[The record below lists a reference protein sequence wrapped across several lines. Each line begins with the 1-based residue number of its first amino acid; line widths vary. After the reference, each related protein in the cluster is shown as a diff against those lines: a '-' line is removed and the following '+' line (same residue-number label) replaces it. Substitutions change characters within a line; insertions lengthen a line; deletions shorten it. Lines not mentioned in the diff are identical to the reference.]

1 MYRILGSVINNPLFP
16 IPYPLSPLFSMSRFQ
31 KLLNY
36 LKPYKT
42 QTGRGIFAL
51 FVVNALSVYIPL
63 LVRDGIDRLKPGLTA
78 DYLVRLAISIVG
90 LTSIMWAVRMF
101 SRLQIFRVGRKVQAT
116 LKQNVFEH
124 LLRLEPGYFATTTV
138 GDLVNR
144 FTSDVENITRLV
156 GFAVLS
162 TANII
167 FAYGLTLPAMLLI
180 NVKLTLLSLAVYPLM
195 LIAVNLFSGQLRNQQ
210 ETVQESISGLSELIQ
225 EDMSGIALIKI
236 YAQEENERQ
245 AFRQKNQ
252 DLFNANLKLAESRNT
267 IFPIIQGL
275 ASISLLVLL
284 WQGGLAI
291 ANHETSHAL
300 SWQGGLHI
308 ETKEFSVGDFLSLI
322 YLAQALIFPT
332 ALLGFTITAYQRG
345 EVSIDRVEAILLSE
359 PKIADTATTL
369 HLDNRFQ
376 GQISVQDLSYT
387 HPGAETPAL
396 KHINFT
402 IKAGETIAIVG
413 PIGSGKSTLA
423 NALPRLLE
431 VPENTLFLDG
441 YDVNKLSLDNLRGA
455 IAYVPQES
463 FLFSTSIENNIRYG
477 DPLAQL
483 DKVESAAKLGQIHS
497 EILNF
502 PQQYDTIVGER
513 GITLSGGQ
521 RQRTALAR
529 ALLLD
534 APILILDDALS
545 SVDNQTAT
553 AILQNLSHAGQKRTV
568 IFITH
573 QLSAAA
579 TADRI
584 FVMDK
589 GEIVQTGTHQ
599 ELIGQTGLYQ
609 WLCNQ
614 NQLEELLH

>member
-1 MYRILGSVINNPLFP
+1 
-16 IPYPLSPLFSMSRFQ
+16 MSRFQ

-36 LKPYKT
+36 LNPYRG
-42 QTGRGIFAL
+42 QVAQGIFAL
-51 FVVNALSVYIPL
+51 FIVNALSVYLPL
-63 LVRDGIDRLKPGLTA
+63 LIREGIDRLRTSFTS
-78 DYLVRLAISIVG
+78 DYLTQLAIAIVA
-90 LTSIMWAVRMF
+90 LTTVMWVVRMI
-101 SRLQIFRVGRKVQAT
+101 SRITIFRVGRQVQAT
-116 LKQNVFEH
+116 LKQNIFEH
-124 LLRLEPGYFATTTV
+124 LLQLEPGYFATTTV

-167 FAYGLTLPAMLLI
+167 FAYALTLPAMLFI
-180 NVKLTLLSLAVYPLM
+180 DVKLTLMALAVYPLM
-195 LIAVNLFSGQLRNQQ
+195 LVAVQLFSGQLRDQQ
-210 ETVQESISGLSELIQ
+210 VVVQESISDLSELIQ

-236 YAQEENERQ
+236 YAQEENERR
-245 AFRQKNQ
+245 AFRKKNQ
-252 DLFNANLKLAESRNT
+252 ELFVANLKLAESRNT

-291 ANHETSHAL
+291 ANQE
-300 SWQGGLHI
+300 I
-308 ETKEFSVGDFLSLI
+308 SVGGFLSLVI
-322 YLAQALIFPT
+322 YAQNLIFPT

-345 EVSIDRVEAILLSE
+345 EVSIDRVEAILFNQ
-359 PKIADTATTL
+359 PKIADAPTAL
-369 HLDNRFQ
+369 HLDTTLQ
-376 GQISVQDLSYT
+376 GQITARDFSYT
-387 HPGAETPAL
+387 YPGAETPAL
-396 KHINFT
+396 KHLNFT

-423 NALPRLLE
+423 NALPRLVE
-431 VPENTLFLDG
+431 IPEHSLFIDG
-441 YDVNKLSLDNLRGA
+441 YDLNNLSLADLRSA

-477 DPLAQL
+477 DPLANQTV
-483 DKVESAAKLGQIHS
+483 VEAAAKLGQIHW
-497 EILNF
+497 EVLNF

-529 ALLLD
+529 ALLLNS
-534 APILILDDALS
+534 PILILDDALS

-553 AILQNLSHAGQKRTV
+553 AILQNLSKTGQKRTT

-584 FVMDK
+584 LVMEK

-599 ELIGQTGLYQ
+599 ELISQEGLYQ
-609 WLCNQ
+609 WLCGQ

>member
-1 MYRILGSVINNPLFP
+1 
-16 IPYPLSPLFSMSRFQ
+16 MSRFQ

-36 LKPYKT
+36 LDPYRW
-42 QTGRGIFAL
+42 QVAQGIGAL

-63 LVRDGIDRLKPGLTA
+63 LIREGIDRLKTSFTSEYLT
-78 DYLVRLAISIVG
+78 RLAIFLVL
-90 LTSIMWAVRMF
+90 LTSIMWIVRMA
-101 SRLQIFRVGRKVQAT
+101 SRIAIFGVGRQVQAKM
-116 LKQNVFEH
+116 KQDIFEH
-124 LLRLEPGYFATTTV
+124 ILSLEPGYFVTMTV

-144 FTSDVENITRLV
+144 FTSDVENIMRLV

-162 TANII
+162 TANIV
-167 FAYGLTLPAMLLI
+167 FAYALTLPAMLSI
-180 NVKLTLLSLAVYPLM
+180 NVKLTLMALAVYPLM
-195 LIAVNLFSGQLRNQQ
+195 LIVVQLFSGQLRTQQ
-210 ETVQESISGLSELIQ
+210 VTVQESISDLSELIQ

-236 YAQEENERQ
+236 YAQEENERK
-245 AFRQKNQ
+245 AFRHKNNE
-252 DLFNANLKLAESRNT
+252 LFTANLKLAQLRNT

-291 ANHETSHAL
+291 VDNQIT
-300 SWQGGLHI
+300 
-308 ETKEFSVGDFLSLI
+308 VGDFLSLI
-322 YLAQALIFPT
+322 IFAQNLIFPT

-345 EVSIDRVEAILLSE
+345 EVSIDRVEAILFNR
-359 PKIADTATTL
+359 PQIADLPTSI
-369 HLDNRFQ
+369 HLDTPIK
-376 GQISVQDLSYT
+376 GQIVARNFSYT
-387 HPGAETPAL
+387 YPGAQTPAL
-396 KHINFT
+396 KQLNFT
-402 IKAGETIAIVG
+402 IEAGETIAIVG
-413 PIGSGKSTLA
+413 PIGAGKSTLA

-431 VPENTLFLDG
+431 IPEQSLFIDG
-441 YDVNKLSLDNLRGA
+441 YDVHQLSLADLRSA

-477 DPLAQL
+477 DPLASH
-483 DKVESAAKLGQIHS
+483 DAVETAAKWGQINT

-502 PQQYDTIVGER
+502 SQQYDTIVGER

-521 RQRTALAR
+521 RQRTALSR
-529 ALLLD
+529 ALLLN

-553 AILQNLSHAGQKRTV
+553 AILQNLSQSGQKRTV
-568 IFITH
+568 LFITH

-584 FVMDK
+584 LVMDK

-599 ELIGQTGLYQ
+599 ELIARAGLYQ
-609 WLCNQ
+609 WLCSQ

>member
-1 MYRILGSVINNPLFP
+1 
-16 IPYPLSPLFSMSRFQ
+16 MSRFQ

-36 LKPYKT
+36 LNPYRG
-42 QTGRGIFAL
+42 QVAQGIFAL
-51 FVVNALSVYIPL
+51 FIVNALSVYIPL
-63 LVRDGIDRLKPGLTA
+63 LIREGIDRLRTSFTS
-78 DYLVRLAISIVG
+78 DYLTQLAIAIVA
-90 LTSIMWAVRMF
+90 LTTVMWVVRMI
-101 SRLQIFRVGRKVQAT
+101 SRITIFRVGRQVQAT
-116 LKQNVFEH
+116 LKQNIFEH
-124 LLRLEPGYFATTTV
+124 LLQLEPGYFATTTV

-167 FAYGLTLPAMLLI
+167 FAYALTLPAMLFI
-180 NVKLTLLSLAVYPLM
+180 DVKLTLMALAVYPLM
-195 LIAVNLFSGQLRNQQ
+195 LVAVQLFSGQLRDQQ
-210 ETVQESISGLSELIQ
+210 VVVQESISDLSELIQ

-236 YAQEENERQ
+236 YAQEENERR
-245 AFRQKNQ
+245 AFRKKNQ
-252 DLFNANLKLAESRNT
+252 ELFAANLKLAESRNT

-291 ANHETSHAL
+291 ANQE
-300 SWQGGLHI
+300 I
-308 ETKEFSVGDFLSLI
+308 SVGGFLSLVI
-322 YLAQALIFPT
+322 YAQNLIFPT

-345 EVSIDRVEAILLSE
+345 EVSIDRVEAILFNQ
-359 PKIADTATTL
+359 PKIADAPTAL
-369 HLDNRFQ
+369 HLDTTLQ
-376 GQISVQDLSYT
+376 GQITARDFSYT
-387 HPGAETPAL
+387 YPGAETPAL
-396 KHINFT
+396 KHLNFT
-402 IKAGETIAIVG
+402 IKSGETIAIVG

-423 NALPRLLE
+423 NALPRLVE
-431 VPENTLFLDG
+431 IPENSLFIDG
-441 YDVNKLSLDNLRGA
+441 YDLTNLSLADLRSA

-477 DPLAQL
+477 DPLANQTV
-483 DKVESAAKLGQIHS
+483 VEAAAKLGQIHW
-497 EILNF
+497 EVLNF

-521 RQRTALAR
+521 RQRTALSR
-529 ALLLD
+529 ALLLNS
-534 APILILDDALS
+534 PILILDDALS

-553 AILQNLSHAGQKRTV
+553 AILQNLSKTGQKRTT

-584 FVMDK
+584 LVMEK
-589 GEIVQTGTHQ
+589 GEIVQIGTHQ
-599 ELIGQTGLYQ
+599 ELINQEGLYQ
-609 WLCNQ
+609 WLCGQ

>member
-1 MYRILGSVINNPLFP
+1 
-16 IPYPLSPLFSMSRFQ
+16 MSRFQ

-36 LKPYKT
+36 LNPYRG
-42 QTGRGIFAL
+42 QVAQGIFAL
-51 FVVNALSVYIPL
+51 FIVNALSVYIPL
-63 LVRDGIDRLKPGLTA
+63 LIREGIDRLRTSFTS
-78 DYLVRLAISIVG
+78 DYLTQLAIAIVA
-90 LTSIMWAVRMF
+90 LTTVMWVVRMI
-101 SRLQIFRVGRKVQAT
+101 SRITIFRVGRQVQAT
-116 LKQNVFEH
+116 LKQNIFEH
-124 LLRLEPGYFATTTV
+124 LLQLEPGYFATTTV

-167 FAYGLTLPAMLLI
+167 FAYALTLPAMLFI
-180 NVKLTLLSLAVYPLM
+180 DVKLTLMALAVYPLM
-195 LIAVNLFSGQLRNQQ
+195 LVAVQLFSGQLRDQQ
-210 ETVQESISGLSELIQ
+210 VVVQESISDLSELIQ

-236 YAQEENERQ
+236 YAQEENERR
-245 AFRQKNQ
+245 AFRKKNQ
-252 DLFNANLKLAESRNT
+252 ELFTANLKLAESRNT

-291 ANHETSHAL
+291 ANQE
-300 SWQGGLHI
+300 I
-308 ETKEFSVGDFLSLI
+308 SVGGFLSLVI
-322 YLAQALIFPT
+322 YAQNLIFPT

-345 EVSIDRVEAILLSE
+345 EVSIDRVEAILFNQ
-359 PKIADTATTL
+359 PQIADAPTAL
-369 HLDNRFQ
+369 HLDTGLQ
-376 GQISVQDLSYT
+376 GQITARDFSYT
-387 HPGAETPAL
+387 YPGAETPAL
-396 KHINFT
+396 KHLNFT
-402 IKAGETIAIVG
+402 IEAGETIAIVG

-423 NALPRLLE
+423 NALPRLVE
-431 VPENTLFLDG
+431 IPENSLFIDG
-441 YDVNKLSLDNLRGA
+441 YDLTNLSLADLRSA

-477 DPLAQL
+477 DPLANQTV
-483 DKVESAAKLGQIHS
+483 VEAAAKLGQIHW
-497 EILNF
+497 EVLNF

-529 ALLLD
+529 ALLLNS
-534 APILILDDALS
+534 PILILDDALS

-553 AILQNLSHAGQKRTV
+553 AILQNLSKTGQKRTT

-584 FVMDK
+584 LVMEK

-599 ELIGQTGLYQ
+599 ELISQEGLYQ
-609 WLCNQ
+609 WLCGQ

>member
-1 MYRILGSVINNPLFP
+1 
-16 IPYPLSPLFSMSRFQ
+16 MSRFQ

-36 LKPYKT
+36 LDPYRW
-42 QTGRGIFAL
+42 QVAQGIGAL

-63 LVRDGIDRLKPGLTA
+63 LIREGIDRLKTSFTSEYLTQ
-78 DYLVRLAISIVG
+78 LAIFLVL
-90 LTSIMWAVRMF
+90 LTSIMWIVRMA
-101 SRLQIFRVGRKVQAT
+101 SRIAIFGVGRQVQAKM
-116 LKQNVFEH
+116 KQDIFEH
-124 LLRLEPGYFATTTV
+124 ILSLEPGYFVTMTV

-144 FTSDVENITRLV
+144 FTSDVENIMRLV

-162 TANII
+162 TANIV
-167 FAYGLTLPAMLLI
+167 FAYALTLPAMLSI
-180 NVKLTLLSLAVYPLM
+180 NVKLTLMALAVYPLM
-195 LIAVNLFSGQLRNQQ
+195 LIVVQLFSGQLRTQQ
-210 ETVQESISGLSELIQ
+210 VTVQESISDLSELIQ

-236 YAQEENERQ
+236 YAQEETERK
-245 AFRQKNQ
+245 AFRQKNNE
-252 DLFNANLKLAESRNT
+252 LFTANLKLAQLRNT

-291 ANHETSHAL
+291 VDKQIT
-300 SWQGGLHI
+300 
-308 ETKEFSVGDFLSLI
+308 VGDFLSLI
-322 YLAQALIFPT
+322 IFAQNLIFPT

-345 EVSIDRVEAILLSE
+345 EVSIDRVEAILFNR
-359 PKIADTATTL
+359 PQIADLPTSI
-369 HLDNRFQ
+369 HLDTPIK
-376 GQISVQDLSYT
+376 GQIVARDFTYT
-387 HPGAETPAL
+387 YPGAQTPAL
-396 KHINFT
+396 KQLNFT
-402 IKAGETIAIVG
+402 IEAGETIAIVG

-431 VPENTLFLDG
+431 ISEQSLFIDG
-441 YDVNKLSLDNLRGA
+441 YDVHQLSLADLRSA

-477 DPLAQL
+477 DPLASHQA
-483 DKVESAAKLGQIHS
+483 VETAAKWGQINT

-521 RQRTALAR
+521 RQRTALSR
-529 ALLLD
+529 ALLLNS
-534 APILILDDALS
+534 PILILDDALS

-553 AILQNLSHAGQKRTV
+553 AILQNLSHTGQKRTV
-568 IFITH
+568 LFITH

-584 FVMDK
+584 LVMDK

-599 ELIGQTGLYQ
+599 ELIARAGLYQ
-609 WLCNQ
+609 WLCSQ

>member
-1 MYRILGSVINNPLFP
+1 
-16 IPYPLSPLFSMSRFQ
+16 MSRFQ

-36 LKPYKT
+36 LNPYRG
-42 QTGRGIFAL
+42 QVAQGIFAL
-51 FVVNALSVYIPL
+51 FIVNALSVYIPL
-63 LVRDGIDRLKPGLTA
+63 LIREGIDRLRTSFTS
-78 DYLVRLAISIVG
+78 DYLTQLALAIVA
-90 LTSIMWAVRMF
+90 LTTVMWVVRML
-101 SRLQIFRVGRKVQAT
+101 SRITIFRVGRQVQAT
-116 LKQNVFEH
+116 LKQNIFEH
-124 LLRLEPGYFATTTV
+124 LLQLEPGYFATTTV

-167 FAYGLTLPAMLLI
+167 FAYALTLPAMLFI
-180 NVKLTLLSLAVYPLM
+180 DVKLTLMALAVYPLM
-195 LIAVNLFSGQLRNQQ
+195 LVAVQLFSGQLRDQQ
-210 ETVQESISGLSELIQ
+210 VVVQESISDLSELIQ

-236 YAQEENERQ
+236 YAQEENERR
-245 AFRQKNQ
+245 AFRKKNQ
-252 DLFNANLKLAESRNT
+252 ELFTANLKLAESRNT

-291 ANHETSHAL
+291 ANQE
-300 SWQGGLHI
+300 I
-308 ETKEFSVGDFLSLI
+308 SVGGFLSLVI
-322 YLAQALIFPT
+322 YAQNLIFPT

-345 EVSIDRVEAILLSE
+345 EVSIDRVEAILFNQ
-359 PKIADTATTL
+359 PQIADAPTAL
-369 HLDNRFQ
+369 HLDTGLQ
-376 GQISVQDLSYT
+376 GQITARDFSYT
-387 HPGAETPAL
+387 YPGAETPAL
-396 KHINFT
+396 KHLNFT
-402 IKAGETIAIVG
+402 IEAGETIAIVG

-423 NALPRLLE
+423 NALPRLVE
-431 VPENTLFLDG
+431 IPENSLFIDG
-441 YDVNKLSLDNLRGA
+441 YDLTNLSLADLRSA

-477 DPLAQL
+477 DPLANQTV
-483 DKVESAAKLGQIHS
+483 VEAAAKLGQIHW
-497 EILNF
+497 EVLNF

-521 RQRTALAR
+521 RQRTALSR
-529 ALLLD
+529 ALLLNS
-534 APILILDDALS
+534 PILILDDALS

-553 AILQNLSHAGQKRTV
+553 AILQNLSKTGQKRTT

-584 FVMDK
+584 LVMEK

-599 ELIGQTGLYQ
+599 ELISQEGLYQ
-609 WLCNQ
+609 WLCGQ